1 VVSLSK
7 LLTRVQIPYTPISMS
22 LSFLVAF
29 IIIVLCSYE
38 SSFLSLLLLLC
49 FVFVFSMSLISTSTC
64 HSSLASIL
72 LLILFIVVNT
82 FVVTSS
88 LFVFFV
94 MFELSLVPI
103 CLLILLFGYQPEKL
117 NALLWLLTYTVVCS
131 APFLYFSVTNV
142 FSLYYGLTNLS
153 PLARMLVCLSFIV
166 KAPLYSLHSWLP
178 KAHVEAP
185 LLGSMLL
192 AGIMLK
198 LGGYG
203 LLVISPRL
211 GYTSSIYLYLT
222 LTGGVI
228 CSTICYRYWD
238 MKSLVAF
245 SSVVHIGAVTLC
257 ALSGTDL
264 GFNVALLS
272 IASHSL
278 LSPLLFS
285 LSFELYQSTGSRNFI
300 FGHYCSVSLPLL
312 LVIAICSG
320 INFGLPPFIAF

>member
-1 VVSLSK
+1 M
-7 LLTRVQIPYTPISMS
+7 Y
-22 LSFLVAF
+22 
-29 IIIVLCSYE
+29 
-38 SSFLSLLLLLC
+38 
-49 FVFVFSMSLISTSTC
+49 
-64 HSSLASIL
+64 
-72 LLILFIVVNT
+72 
-82 FVVTSS
+82 
-88 LFVFFV
+88 
-94 MFELSLVPI
+94 ELSLVPI

-117 NALLWLLTYTVVCS
+117 SALLWLITYTVVCS

-142 FSLYYGLTNLS
+142 FSLYFGLSNLS

-203 LLVISPRL
+203 LLVISPSL
-211 GYTSSIYLYLT
+211 GSTSSIYLYLT

-245 SSVVHIGAVTLC
+245 SSIVHIGVVTLC
-257 ALSGTDL
+257 ALSGSDL
-264 GFNVALLS
+264 GFNVAL
-272 IASHSL
+272 
-278 LSPLLFS
+278 
-285 LSFELYQSTGSRNFI
+285 
-300 FGHYCSVSLPLL
+300 
-312 LVIAICSG
+312 
-320 INFGLPPFIAF
+320 

>member
-1 VVSLSK
+1 
-7 LLTRVQIPYTPISMS
+7 MS
-22 LSFLVAF
+22 LSFLVIT
-29 IIIVLCSYE
+29 IIIVVCSYE
-38 SSFLSLLLLLC
+38 SSVLSFVLLLS
-49 FVFVFSMSLISTSTC
+49 FVFVFSMSLISS
-64 HSSLASIL
+64 HLSSSSLSSFL
-72 LLILFIVVNT
+72 LTILFIVVNT

-94 MFELSLVPI
+94 MYELRLVPI

-117 NALLWLLTYTVVCS
+117 NALLWLLLYTVVCS

-142 FSLYYGLTNLS
+142 FSLYFGLTNLR
-153 PLARMLVCLSFIV
+153 PLARRLVCLSFIV
-166 KAPLYSLHSWLP
+166 KAPLYTLHSWLP

-203 LLVISPRL
+203 LLVISPSL
-211 GYTSSIYLYLT
+211 GITSSIYLYLT
-222 LTGGVI
+222 LSGGVI

-245 SSVVHIGAVTLC
+245 SSIVHMGVVTLC

-264 GFNVALLS
+264 GSYVALCS

-300 FGHYCSVSLPLL
+300 LGHYCSVSLSLL

-320 INFGLPPFIAF
+320 INFGLPPFISF